1 MADDMTKVII
11 VGRIGQELKHKY
23 ATTSQSRL
31 LSNGEEIQ

>member
-23 ATTSQSRL
+23 ATTSQIRL
-31 LSNGEEIQ
+31 LSNREEIQ